1 MNIDIRGVH
10 YDISDIEKQTIDR
23 KLHKIDFIKEKIID
37 IIFTIIKEKKD
48 FKLEV
53 SIYFQ
58 WGTSAH
64 LHVRDFDVLEG
75 IDKLFNKMEV
85 KIHKE
90 KEKIQEHK

>member
-1 MNIDIRGVH
+1 MNVDIRGVH
-10 YDISDIEKQTIDR
+10 YDISDMERETIEK
-23 KLHKIDFIKEKIID
+23 KLHRIDFIKEKIID

-58 WGTSAH
+58 WGASAH
-64 LHVRDFDVLEG
+64 LHVRDFNVLEG

-85 KIHKE
+85 KISKE